1 MAENIKTPCCCGQ
14 MSEEVQKAAAPSSER
29 VKRLRDA
36 SFDQHPSIS
45 IERALLETEFYRE
58 HEGKLPMP
66 VLRGAN
72 FKHLCENKTIYIGK
86 DELIVG
92 ERGPFPKA
100 VSTFPE
106 LTCHSRHDFEVLTTR
121 AQQNYTVSSADMDI
135 YEKEVEP
142 YWRGRC
148 MRDKLFERMPE
159 AWNLLYE
166 AGTFTEFGEQR
177 ALGHTSLDN
186 LIYQKGALDMK
197 KDIAEARAKLDFIND
212 PEATAKDEQLQGMDI
227 SCDAVIIFAE
237 RHADLAE
244 KMAAEEKDETRK
256 AELLKIADVCRWVP
270 AHAPRDFWE
279 AVQMYWFVHLATI
292 TELNGWDAMS
302 PGHLDQHLAPFY
314 AKGLADGTLTRDQ
327 AKELLACLFIKVN
340 NTPAP
345 PKVGVTA
352 KESGTYNDFTNI
364 NLAGLKR
371 DGTDGSNEVT
381 YICLELF
388 NELRLLQPQGNIQ
401 VSERTPDNVIRAA
414 ARVFRN
420 GMGYPS
426 VFNADMVIQEQMRV
440 GKTLED
446 AREGGTSGCIE
457 TGCSGKEAYLLHG
470 YLNTPKLLEYALTN
484 GVDMLTGKQVS
495 IKTGELSDFKTFDDL
510 YAAFEK
516 QMAYVVDTK
525 IGVDNY
531 LRYQYATNMA
541 ATYLS
546 CVINDCI
553 KNGKDYYNGGP
564 RYNSD
569 YIQCC
574 GIGTITDS
582 LSAIKKH
589 VYDEGTY
596 TLEEL
601 VAAMKDNWEGHEAM
615 RLTLW
620 NKTPFFGNDDDY
632 ADDIMRRVY
641 DSLFR
646 NIDGKHSILGP
657 TYHLNMLS
665 TTCHNYFGQKL
676 AATPNGRFS
685 GMPESDGT
693 SPSHG
698 ADRHG
703 PTAVVK
709 SLGKMDQ
716 VKSGGTLLNQR
727 FLPSVLAGEEGIE
740 GVKNLIRAYFK
751 LGGHHIQ
758 FNVVDEATLR
768 DAQAHPDNYRGL
780 LVRVAGYSDYFVDLD
795 NYQQEE
801 IIARNAQESF

>member
-36 SFDQHPSIS
+36 SFDQHPCIS

-72 FKHLCENKTIYIGK
+72 FKHLCENKTLYIGK

-106 LTCHSRHDFEVLTTR
+106 LTCHTRHDFEVLTTR
-121 AQQNYTVSSADMDI
+121 AQQNYTVASADMDI

-159 AWNLLYE
+159 AWNKLYE

-186 LIYQKGALDMK
+186 TIYHKGALDMK
-197 KDIAEARAKLDFIND
+197 KEIAEARAKLDFIND

-244 KMAAEEKDETRK
+244 KMAAEEKDEKRK

-302 PGHLDQHLAPFY
+302 PGHLDQHLGPFY
-314 AKGLADGTLTRDQ
+314 EKGLADGTFTRDE

-371 DGTDGSNEVT
+371 DGHRR
-381 YICLELF
+381 LERSHLHLPRTLQRTAPAPAAGQHPGQRAHARQRHSRRG
-388 NELRLLQPQGNIQ
+388 ESLPQRHGLPVGLQRRHGHPGADARRQIARRRARRRHQRLHRDRLLRQGSVPAPRLPQ
-401 VSERTPDNVIRAA
+401 RA
-414 ARVFRN
+414 
-420 GMGYPS
+420 
-426 VFNADMVIQEQMRV
+426 
-440 GKTLED
+440 
-446 AREGGTSGCIE
+446 
-457 TGCSGKEAYLLHG
+457 EA
-470 YLNTPKLLEYALTN
+470 P
-484 GVDMLTGKQVS
+484 
-495 IKTGELSDFKTFDDL
+495 
-510 YAAFEK
+510 
-516 QMAYVVDTK
+516 
-525 IGVDNY
+525 
-531 LRYQYATNMA
+531 
-541 ATYLS
+541 
-546 CVINDCI
+546 
-553 KNGKDYYNGGP
+553 
-564 RYNSD
+564 
-569 YIQCC
+569 
-574 GIGTITDS
+574 
-582 LSAIKKH
+582 
-589 VYDEGTY
+589 
-596 TLEEL
+596 
-601 VAAMKDNWEGHEAM
+601 
-615 RLTLW
+615 
-620 NKTPFFGNDDDY
+620 
-632 ADDIMRRVY
+632 
-641 DSLFR
+641 
-646 NIDGKHSILGP
+646 
-657 TYHLNMLS
+657 
-665 TTCHNYFGQKL
+665 
-676 AATPNGRFS
+676 
-685 GMPESDGT
+685 
-693 SPSHG
+693 
-698 ADRHG
+698 
-703 PTAVVK
+703 
-709 SLGKMDQ
+709 
-716 VKSGGTLLNQR
+716 
-727 FLPSVLAGEEGIE
+727 
-740 GVKNLIRAYFK
+740 
-751 LGGHHIQ
+751 
-758 FNVVDEATLR
+758 
-768 DAQAHPDNYRGL
+768 
-780 LVRVAGYSDYFVDLD
+780 
-795 NYQQEE
+795 
-801 IIARNAQESF
+801 

>member
-14 MSEEVQKAAAPSSER
+14 MSDEVQKAAAPSSER

-36 SFDQHPSIS
+36 SFDQHPCIS

-58 HEGKLPMP
+58 NEGKLPMP

-72 FKHLCENKTIYIGK
+72 FKHLCENKTLYIGK

-495 IKTGELSDFKTFDDL
+495 IKTGELSEFKTFDDL

-546 CVINDCI
+546 CVIRDCI
-553 KNGKDYYNGGP
+553 EKGKDYYNGGP

-601 VAAMKDNWEGHEAM
+601 VAAMKANWEGHEAM

-641 DSLFR
+641 DSLFKT
-646 NIDGKHSILGP
+646 IDGKHSILGP

>member
-14 MSEEVQKAAAPSSER
+14 MSDEVQKAAAPSSER

-45 IERALLETEFYRE
+45 IERALLETEFYKE

-72 FKHLCENKTIYIGK
+72 FKYLCEKKTIYIGK

-106 LTCHSRHDFEVLTTR
+106 LTCHSRHDFEILTTR
-121 AQQNYTVSSADMDI
+121 AQQNYTVAPEDMDV

-212 PEATAKDEQLQGMDI
+212 PEATSKDEQLQGMDI

-302 PGHLDQHLAPFY
+302 PGHLDQHIGPFY
-314 AKGLADGTLTRDQ
+314 EKGIADGTLTRDQ

-440 GKTLED
+440 GKSLED

-470 YLNTPKLLEYALTN
+470 YLNVPKLLEYALSN
-484 GVDMLTGKQVS
+484 GVDLLTGKQVS
-495 IKTGELSDFKTFDDL
+495 IKTGELSEFKTFDDL
-510 YAAFEK
+510 YDAFEK
-516 QMAYVVDTK
+516 QMAYAVETK
-525 IGVDNY
+525 VGVDNY

-546 CVINDCI
+546 CVIRDCI
-553 KNGKDYYNGGP
+553 QNGKDYYNGGP

-596 TLEEL
+596 TLEQL
-601 VAAMKDNWEGHEAM
+601 VDAMKANWEGHEDM

-632 ADDIMRRVY
+632 ADDLMRRVY
-641 DSLFR
+641 NSLFK

>member
-1 MAENIKTPCCCGQ
+1 MNDRIKN
-14 MSEEVQKAAAPSSER
+14 
-29 VKRLRDA
+29 LRDE
-36 SFDQHPSIS
+36 SFSTHPTIC

-58 HEGKLPMP
+58 NDGKMPMP
-66 VLRGAN
+66 VLRASN
-72 FKHLCENKTIYIGK
+72 FKYICEKKTIYIGK
-86 DELIVG
+86 NELIVG
-92 ERGPFPKA
+92 ERGSKPRA

-106 LTCHSRHDFEVLTTR
+106 LTCHSVQDLQVLNIR
-121 AQQNYTVSSADMDI
+121 KQQNYSVDPDDI
-135 YEKEVEP
+135 KTYEEKVIP
-142 YWRGRC
+142 FWRGRC
-148 MRDKLFERMPE
+148 MRDKLFDRMPE
-159 AWNLLYE
+159 DWTKLYE

-177 ALGHTSLDN
+177 ALGHTALDG
-186 LIYQKGALDMK
+186 LIYEKGMLDLK
-197 KDIAEARAKLDFIND
+197 DDIAATRAKLDFIND

-237 RHADLAE
+237 RHAELAE
-244 KMAAEEKDETRK
+244 KMAAGENDPIRK
-256 AELLKIADVCRWVP
+256 AELLKIAEVCRWVP
-270 AHAPRDFWE
+270 AHAPRNFWE
-279 AVQMYWFVHLATI
+279 AVQMYWFAHLGII

-314 AKGLADGTLTRDQ
+314 ENDVKNGKLDRDQ
-327 AKELLACLFIKVN
+327 AKELLSCFWIKVN

-352 KESGTYNDFTNI
+352 AESGTYNDFTNI
-364 NLAGLKR
+364 NLAGLKA
-371 DGTDGSNEVT
+371 DGSDGSSEVT
-381 YICLELF
+381 YICLEIF
-388 NELRLLQPQGNIQ
+388 DELRLLQPQGNIQ
-401 VSERTPDNVIRAA
+401 VSERTPDSVIRAA

-426 VFNADMVIQEQMRV
+426 MFNAEMVIQEQMRV

-446 AREGGTSGCIE
+446 AREGGTSGCVE
-457 TGCSGKEAYLLHG
+457 TGSAGKEAYLLHG
-470 YLNTPKLLEYALTN
+470 YLNVPKLLEYTLTD

-495 IKTGELSDFKTFDDL
+495 IKTGDINTFRTFEDL
-510 YAAFEK
+510 YSAFEK
-516 QMAYVVDTK
+516 QLAFAVEAK
-525 IGVDNY
+525 IKVDNY
-531 LRYQYATNMA
+531 LRYQYATKMA
-541 ATYLS
+541 ATFLS
-546 CVINDCI
+546 VVIRDCI
-553 KNGKDYYNGGP
+553 KKGRDYYNGGP
-564 RYNSD
+564 RYNTD

-589 VYDEGTY
+589 VFEDGTY
-596 TLEEL
+596 TLAQL
-601 VAAMKDNWEGHEAM
+601 VGALAKNWENEEAM
-615 RLTLW
+615 RLSLW

-632 ADDIMRRVY
+632 ADSIMQRVY
-641 DSLFR
+641 GSLFKT
-646 NIDGKHSILGP
+646 IDGKHSILGP

-698 ADRHG
+698 ADRNG
-703 PTAVVK
+703 PTAVIK
-709 SLGKMDQ
+709 SLAKMDQ

-740 GVKNLIRAYFK
+740 GVKNLIRSYFK

-758 FNVVDEATLR
+758 FNVVDEKTLR
-768 DAQAHPDNYRGL
+768 DAQVNPEKYRGL

-801 IIARNAQESF
+801 IISRSTQDSF

>member
-14 MSEEVQKAAAPSSER
+14 LSEEVQKAAAPSSER

-244 KMAAEEKDETRK
+244 KMAAEEKDEKRK

-495 IKTGELSDFKTFDDL
+495 IKTGELSEFKTFDDL

-546 CVINDCI
+546 CVIRDCI
-553 KNGKDYYNGGP
+553 EKGKDYYNGGP

-641 DSLFR
+641 DSLFKT
-646 NIDGKHSILGP
+646 IDGKHSILGP